1 VGRSDRLNLLL
12 QLRKQRIGRAELGP
26 KVLALRSGA
35 AAAHGILLLLAILL
49 LSIGVPGVLAVRL
62 GSAVPAAAA
71 TTVVAALLGAA
82 DVLLRVR
89 VRRASSRCDTVG
101 GGRVGGLRGGLVTIE
116 LGQRG
121 GNTR

>member
-1 VGRSDRLNLLL
+1 VGRSDRLDLLL

-26 KVLALRSGA
+26 KVLALRSGT
-35 AAAHGILLLLAILL
+35 AAHGILLLLAILL